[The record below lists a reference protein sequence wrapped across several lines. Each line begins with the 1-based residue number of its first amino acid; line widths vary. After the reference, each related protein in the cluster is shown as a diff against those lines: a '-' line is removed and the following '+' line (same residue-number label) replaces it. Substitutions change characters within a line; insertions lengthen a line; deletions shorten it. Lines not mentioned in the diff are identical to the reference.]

1 MLRQKVAKN
10 ASIYLAC
17 FNSSTAKLI
26 DQLIDLPEASLAC
39 QEPQLD
45 IILNE

>member
-1 MLRQKVAKN
+1 MPPFIWPALTRRQQ
-10 ASIYLAC
+10 
-17 FNSSTAKLI
+17 NSSTQLI

-45 IILNE
+45 IILNA